1 MVVVTGVDVVVKPEH
16 VEAFIDA
23 TLENH
28 RNSVQEPGN
37 LRFDVLR
44 SQEEPERFLLYEVYD
59 SPESAAAHKQTPHY
73 LRWRDV
79 VADMMAQPRHG
90 VPYTA
95 LAPTDQAGW

>member
-1 MVVVTGVDVVVKPEH
+1 MVVVTGVDVVVKQQH
-16 VEAFIDA
+16 LEAFIDA

-28 RNSVQEPGN
+28 RNSVREPGN

-73 LRWRDV
+73 LRWRDA
-79 VADMMAQPRHG
+79 VAGMMAQPRHG

-95 LAPTDQAGW
+95 LAPTDRADW